1 MKSIYVQREGKG
13 RGVIIEKTGT
23 ERVGGGGG
31 EREAGGKWFSVI
43 KLRQSALSMRENA
56 AGRLLY

>member
-13 RGVIIEKTGT
+13 RGGGDRRENGHR
-23 ERVGGGGG
+23 EGGGG
-31 EREAGGKWFSVI
+31 EREAGEKWFSVI